1 MNGLVKVYAEEP
13 TYFEG
18 ISKKREVAVLGK
30 GNCFGEIALFFGS
43 QRTAT
48 VIAESDCDLLMLDNA
63 IDLQSTNLNDT
74 RRFLHQVKRFE
85 VFSSEELT

>member
-18 ISKKREVAVLGK
+18 FNKKREVAVLGK

-48 VIAESDCDLLMLDNA
+48 VIAESDSDLLMLDK
-63 IDLQSTNLNDT
+63 D
-74 RRFLHQVKRFE
+74 
-85 VFSSEELT
+85 VF